1 MGRFVHDVRFAL
13 RGFRRHPGMTAV
25 TILVLALGIGANTAI
40 FSVVDALVLRPLP
53 FPSSHE
59 LVAVPHGLMY
69 PDFQDLQK
77 QARSF
82 DSMAIYRPAQELVA
96 AGGGQPEMA
105 TVVATSDRLL
115 RVLRADPLIGRGFA
129 AGDDLP
135 GKRVA
140 LVSHRLWQRR
150 FGSDPAALGRTLT
163 LDGQSFTVI
172 GVMPPQFRFPVDE
185 EPADV
190 WASAGNLYRFD
201 RQWRGYKA
209 YRSIARLAPG
219 IEVSRARAEVELIA
233 GRLSQLYPK
242 ESAGRT
248 ITLAPYDRTVR
259 TGRAAFL
266 IVLAA
271 VGVVLLVA
279 CANVA
284 NLQLVR
290 ASARRRELAIRAA
303 LGAGRGPILRQFL
316 TEGLVLTAVAGALG
330 LVAAL
335 AGVDLLVALLPDD
348 VPRVHAVRF
357 DGRVLLYT
365 LAAALGTAL
374 VVGLVPAL
382 QAMRTDLLGALKVGE
397 RGTTGSHGRLRSALL
412 VAEIGLAVVLLA
424 GSGLLIRSF
433 ARVTAVDPGF
443 KPRSLLVAQLKVN
456 NPPPGFHDRLRL
468 RLAELPGVGA
478 VTAVR
483 ELPYGR
489 VFNSWDFTLDDRPEP
504 PPGNP
509 WWANAR
515 GVDPGYF
522 HTLGI
527 AVREG
532 RVFDA
537 ADLRGPP
544 QVAVINEAFARK
556 YWRYNQAALGHHI
569 RAYER
574 NVRIVGAVAD
584 TRGTCDQAGCA
595 GSGAGRLDRAPE
607 PEVYLPLAGVGLGYV
622 AVRAV
627 GRAPT
632 DLIGPVREVVLAL
645 SPTAVLTEVRTME
658 QAIDQSLDHRRTVMF
673 LLGAFAL
680 LAMTLAAL
688 GIYGVISYSV
698 SQRTREIGVRMALG
712 ADASRVRAMVVLQGL
727 RLCLLGLGGGVLV
740 ALALTRLLASQLF
753 GVSSADPATYAGLA
767 AIILAVAAAASLV
780 PALRA
785 TRVDPMVALR
795 AD

>member
-1 MGRFVHDVRFAL
+1 MGRVLQDVRFAL
-13 RGFRRHPGMTAV
+13 RGFRRNPGLTLI

-53 FPSSHE
+53 FPAPHE

-69 PDFQDLQK
+69 PDFVDLQK
-77 QARSF
+77 QVRSF
-82 DSMAIYRPAQELVA
+82 DSLAVYRPAQELVGV
-96 AGGGQPEMA
+96 GGDQPEMA
-105 TVVATSDRLL
+105 TVVATSDQLL
-115 RVLRADPLIGRGFA
+115 RVLRVSPVIGRGFTD
-129 AGDDLP
+129 GDDLP
-135 GKRVA
+135 GKRLA

-150 FGSDPAALGRTLT
+150 FGADPAAMGRTIS

-172 GVMPPQFRFPVDE
+172 GVMPPAFRFPLDE

-190 WASAGNLYRFD
+190 WASAGSLYRTD

-209 YRSIARLAPG
+209 YRSVGRLVPG
-219 IEVSRARAEVELIA
+219 IELARARAEVDLIA

-259 TGRAAFL
+259 TGRSAFL

-303 LGAGRGPILRQFL
+303 LGAGRGAIVRQFL
-316 TEGLVLTAVAGALG
+316 TESLLLVLIAGALG
-330 LVAAL
+330 LAAAV
-335 AGVDLLVALLPDD
+335 AGVDLLLALLPDD

-382 QAMRTDLLGALKVGE
+382 QAMRTNLLDTLKVGE
-397 RGTTGSHGRLRSALL
+397 RGTTSALGRLRGALL
-412 VAEIGLAVVLLA
+412 VGEIALAVVLLA
-424 GSGLLIRSF
+424 GSGLLVRSF

-443 KPRSLLVAQLKVN
+443 RPRSLLVAQLKVI
-456 NPPPGFHDRLRL
+456 NPPPGFHDRVRL
-468 RLAELPGVGA
+468 QLAELPGVGG

-489 VFNSWDFTLDDRPEP
+489 VFNSWNFTLDDRPEP

-522 HTLGI
+522 STLGI

-532 RVFDA
+532 HVFQAEDM
-537 ADLRGPP
+537 RGPP
-544 QVAVINEAFARK
+544 QVAVINQAFARK
-556 YWRYNQAALGHHI
+556 YWPKGTALGHHI

-574 NVRIVGAVAD
+574 DVRIIGVVAD

-595 GSGAGRLDRAPE
+595 GNGAGRLDRAPE
-607 PEVYLPLAGVGLGYV
+607 PEVYMPNNGVGLGHI

-627 GRAPT
+627 GRSPD
-632 DLIGPVREVVLAL
+632 DLIGPVREVVQKI
-645 SPTAVLTEVRTME
+645 SPSAVLTEVRTME
-658 QAIDQSLDHRRTVMF
+658 QAIDESLDHRRTVMF
-673 LLGAFAL
+673 LLGAFAM

-698 SQRTREIGVRMALG
+698 TQRTREIGVRMALG

-727 RLCLLGLGGGVLV
+727 RLCLLGLGGGVLA

-753 GVSSADPATYAGLA
+753 GVSPADPATYVGLA
-767 AIILAVAAAASLV
+767 AVILLVAVAASLV

-785 TRVDPMVALR
+785 TRIDPMVALR